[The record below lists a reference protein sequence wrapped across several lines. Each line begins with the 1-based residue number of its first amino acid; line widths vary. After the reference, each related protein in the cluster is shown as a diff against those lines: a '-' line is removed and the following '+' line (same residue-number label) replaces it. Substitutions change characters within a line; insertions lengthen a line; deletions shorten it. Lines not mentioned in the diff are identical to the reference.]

1 MATIVIN
8 SNSYVT
14 EAELATY
21 ASDRGITIA
30 TVDTTILLIKAMDF
44 LESRNFIGVKTDITQ
59 VLQWPR
65 EVCTGILYCAI
76 DNTVVPTAIK
86 QAQMI
91 AALIIDGGN
100 EVQPTVERAVKSE
113 RVDVLEVEYMDN
125 AIATIQHTKLQDILR
140 PYLANTLRAVR
151 T

>member
-1 MATIVIN
+1 MAIVVGT
-8 SNSYVT
+8 NSYAT

-21 ASDRGITIA
+21 ASDRGITIT
-30 TVDTTILLIKAMDF
+30 TVDTTTLLIKAMDY
-44 LESRNFIGVKTDITQ
+44 LETRNYVGVKTETTQ
-59 VLQWPR
+59 TLQWPR

-113 RVDVLEVEYMDN
+113 RVDVLEVTYMDN
-125 AIATIQHTKLQDILR
+125 AVATIQHTKLQDILR
-140 PYLANTLRAVR
+140 PYVTHTVRAVR
-151 T
+151 V